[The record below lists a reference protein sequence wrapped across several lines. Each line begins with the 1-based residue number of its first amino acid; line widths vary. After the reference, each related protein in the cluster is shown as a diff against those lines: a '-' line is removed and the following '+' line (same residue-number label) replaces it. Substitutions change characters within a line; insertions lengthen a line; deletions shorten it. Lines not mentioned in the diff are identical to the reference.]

1 MEILVILFLILLNG
15 LFAMSEIAIV
25 SSRPARLRRLARHD
39 RGAAVALELHSS
51 PNVFLSTIQIGIT
64 LIGIL
69 AGAIGEAALS
79 GALAAQ
85 IEHVPVLA
93 GYSRG
98 IAFGLVVAGI
108 TYVSLVIG
116 EIVPKRLG
124 LLRPERVARVIA
136 PPMKRFARMAHPAV
150 RVLSLSVD
158 GVLWLLRVR
167 TLPEPA
173 ITEEEIKTLIEEG
186 ARTGVFLRSE
196 RDLLRNVIR
205 LADMPIELVMTTRAE
220 IEWLDADD
228 PPEVNRRRLAGLRYS
243 RLPLCRGGLDRPIGI
258 VQSKDLLGHLL
269 AGGEFDLA
277 AVCRPVIR
285 VGLDVSP
292 LLLLEIFKKSPLHIA
307 LVASATGEVRGLVT
321 LHDVLEAIAG
331 GLPIEGEAA
340 EPRIAQRAD
349 GSWLVD
355 GMLSIEELKE
365 LLGVARLPD
374 EETAEYET
382 LAGFVLAQLGHLP
395 RIGEHF
401 EWEGW
406 RLEIMDMDRRRID
419 RVLIGRAR
427 PPG

>member
-1 MEILVILFLILLNG
+1 MEILVILSLILLNG
-15 LFAMSEIAIV
+15 AFAMSEIAVV

-39 RGAAVALELHSS
+39 RATAIALELHNS

-69 AGAIGEAALS
+69 AGAIGEAAIADDIAEWLRRFP
-79 GALAAQ
+79 ALTR
-85 IEHVPVLA
+85 
-93 GYSRG
+93 YSDG
-98 IAFGLVVAGI
+98 IALGIVVAGI
-108 TYVSLVIG
+108 TYASLVIG
-116 EIVPKRLG
+116 ELVPKRLG

-136 PPMKRFARMAHPAV
+136 APMRLLSRIAYPLV

-158 GVLWLLRVR
+158 GVLRLLRVR

-186 ARTGVFLRSE
+186 ARSGVFLRTE

-205 LADMPIELVMTTRAE
+205 LADMPIELVMTPRSE

-243 RLPLCRGGLDRPIGI
+243 RLPLARGELDRAIGI
-258 VQSKDLLGHLL
+258 VQTKDLLGHIL
-269 AGGEFDLA
+269 ADGQLDLA
-277 AVCRPVIR
+277 AVCRPVVR
-285 VGLDVSP
+285 VGLDASP
-292 LLLLEIFKKSPLHIA
+292 LRLLEIFKKSPLHIA
-307 LVASATGEVRGLVT
+307 LVTSATGEVRGLVT
-321 LHDVLEAIAG
+321 LHDVLEAIVG
-331 GLPIEGEAA
+331 GLPIEGEAP

-355 GMLSIEELKE
+355 GMLSTEELKE

-374 EETAEYET
+374 EESADYET

-406 RLEIMDMDRRRID
+406 RMEIIDMDGRRID
-419 RVLIGRAR
+419 RVLIGSSRRSA
-427 PPG
+427 

>member
-1 MEILVILFLILLNG
+1 MEILVILFLVLLNG
-15 LFAMSEIAIV
+15 LFAMSEIAVV

-39 RGAAVALELHSS
+39 RGAAAALELHSS

-69 AGAIGEAALS
+69 AGAIGEATLS
-79 GALAAQ
+79 GAVAAQ
-85 IEHVPVLA
+85 IERVPALA

-136 PPMKRFARMAHPAV
+136 PPMKRLARIAHPAV
-150 RVLSLSVD
+150 RLLSVSVD
-158 GVLWLLRVR
+158 GVLRLLRVR

-186 ARTGVFLRSE
+186 TRSGVFLKTE

-205 LADMPIELVMTTRAE
+205 LADMPIELVMTPRSE
-220 IEWLDADD
+220 IVWLDAQE
-228 PPEVNRRRLAGLRYS
+228 PSEVNRRRLAALRYS
-243 RLPLCRGGLDRPIGI
+243 RLPLARGELDRTIGI
-258 VQSKDLLGHLL
+258 VQTKDLLGHLL
-269 AGGEFDLA
+269 AGGELDLA
-277 AVCRPVIR
+277 AVCRPVVR
-285 VGLDVSP
+285 VGLDASP
-292 LLLLEIFKKSPLHIA
+292 LRLLELFKKSPMHIA
-307 LVASATGEVRGLVT
+307 LVTSAAGEVRGLVT
-321 LHDVLEAIAG
+321 LHDVLEAIVG
-331 GLPIEGEAA
+331 GLPTEAEAA

-355 GMLSIEELKE
+355 GMLSIEELKD
-365 LLGVARLPD
+365 LLGVVRLPD
-374 EETAEYET
+374 EEAAEYET
-382 LAGFVLAQLGHLP
+382 LAGFVLAQLGHVP
-395 RIGEHF
+395 GIGEHF

-406 RLEIMDMDRRRID
+406 RLEIMDMDGRRID

-427 PPG
+427 PLA

>member
-1 MEILVILFLILLNG
+1 METLLILLLILLNG

-39 RGAAVALELHSS
+39 PGAGIALELHNS

-64 LIGIL
+64 LIAIL
-69 AGAIGEAALS
+69 AGAIGEATLS
-79 GALAAQ
+79 GGLAERIAR
-85 IEHVPVLA
+85 VPLLA
-93 GYSRG
+93 DYSRG

-136 PPMKRFARMAHPAV
+136 PPMKRLARMASPLV

-158 GVLWLLRVR
+158 GVLRLLRVR

-186 ARTGVFLRSE
+186 TRSGVFLKTE

-205 LADMPIELVMTTRAE
+205 LADMPIELVMTPRSE
-220 IEWLDADD
+220 IVWLDADA
-228 PPEVNRRRLAGLRYS
+228 PPEVNRSRLAALRYS
-243 RLPLCRGGLDRPIGI
+243 RLPLARGGLDRAIGI

-285 VGLDVSP
+285 VGLDASP
-292 LLLLEIFKKSPLHIA
+292 LRLLELFKRSPLHIA
-307 LVASATGEVRGLVT
+307 LVTSAAGEMRGIVT
-321 LHDVLEAIAG
+321 LHDILEAIVG
-331 GLPIEGEAA
+331 GLPTEAEA
-340 EPRIAQRAD
+340 PEPRIAQRAD

-365 LLGVARLPD
+365 LLRVARLPD

-395 RIGEHF
+395 RIGERF

-406 RLEIMDMDRRRID
+406 RLEVVDMDGRRID
-419 RVLIGRAR
+419 RVLIGRVE
-427 PPG
+427 PPA